1 MGLGKY
7 KPGQRELTGVGID
20 TPGGPVWLYKAALIA
35 CLVLIVGVAIF
46 VDMLNSRYEQLNQ
59 RDAVRRDLSV
69 VVARLESSIMGD
81 IQAARALIAAVRL
94 NPELEKTQMDHYA
107 APLLEG
113 ENNLRSLAVS
123 RDYRLDYV
131 YPLKGNEAALGL
143 DFRDHPKQLAGLQR
157 ALQSGQPQLVGPIN
171 LVQGGQAIIIRLP
184 VASRPTAGGAN
195 YAVSAVIDI
204 DSLIRD
210 TLGDSHGV
218 RLDVAIRT
226 FDSSEGTSA
235 SIAGKMSLFDPAS
248 NPVFSQVS
256 LPYSQPW
263 QLAATPAGGW
273 PAEALFTPFRLGLL
287 AASLFIFGGIFAI
300 SWLIQRRQESN
311 QLLERLF
318 ELSPIGIVLN
328 EFSSGQFISANSA
341 MRERLG
347 YSSAEFAHLSY
358 QQITPPDFDESD
370 KRFIATLHRDGR
382 MGPYRK
388 SLIRRDGSLMPV
400 VINSI
405 LFNDSRGRQLIWS
418 MIEDISDSQRA
429 EQAMARQQEM
439 LESMSVQ
446 ARIGAWEYDVASG
459 EWRWSEMIKE
469 ICGVSDEFEPD
480 LVSTQDFY
488 TNDAMRDD
496 FRRGIRR
503 AIKYGEAF
511 SKELKIHTQD
521 GRSLWVRVIGNPDME
536 EGRCLRIHGSFQDI
550 DEQKRAAEALIKAR
564 DDAEQAARI
573 KSEFL
578 ATMSHEIRTPMNGVL
593 GMLNLLDNSR
603 LDFEQERRVSIARSS
618 ARSLLSLIDDVL
630 DFSRIDAGKMTL
642 ESQPFKL
649 RELIEEVCESMSLRS
664 QEKGLEL
671 IIDVSHIEVDTVV
684 GDSARLRQVLTNL
697 LGNALKFTE
706 KGEVIV
712 AASLHNNGRNWQL
725 NCHVRDTGI
734 GISAEKQDQ
743 LFTAF
748 TQADAS
754 TTRRYGGS
762 GLGLSISQKICEA
775 MGGKITVTS
784 LPGEGSD
791 FCVTLPLEKSPD
803 AETDGQ
809 PAAGKRIWL
818 VEDNQSTRESLR
830 RQLQRWGAEVM
841 CSTSSEQAL
850 SQAESG
856 SDQIA
861 NIDLVI
867 IDRYMEGLD
876 GTELVQF
883 LRQEPLLSQLP
894 IVLLCNIAS
903 EGTETH
909 FRSLGFDAW
918 YPKPITTA
926 NLREMLALDPMTAS
940 PMNARPLQRDTT
952 YDSEQLSGR
961 RVLLVEDNAVNQ
973 EVVRCLLD
981 ELGLQVTVAGDGEIA
996 LRLLKQQQN
1005 DDSPPFS
1012 AILMDCQMPHM
1023 DGYDCT
1029 RHIRAGLAGEAARQ
1043 LPIIALTANA
1053 LSGDREKC
1061 SAAGMDDYLSKPI
1074 EPERLQS
1081 KLMNWIAP
1089 TAHER
1094 CPALEDGTCPEQRWN
1109 AAKALESVMGQ
1120 EKTLNKLLL
1129 MFNDYSREQQ
1139 SALRAAVTQANI
1151 EDIVRITHAL
1161 KGSSGQLQGTA
1172 LRDAAAALEL
1182 AASENNWEKIHFLYP
1197 QLQQQWQLLCECF
1210 ERHLSRHASP
1220 IRQQMNS

>member
-1 MGLGKY
+1 MGFGKHT
-7 KPGQRELTGVGID
+7 PGPRDQASIGFD
-20 TPGGPVWLYKAALIA
+20 TPNGPAWLYKAVLIIGLI
-35 CLVLIVGVAIF
+35 LVLAVAIF
-46 VDMLNSRYEQLNQ
+46 VDLLNSRYEQLSQ
-59 RDAVRRDLSV
+59 RDAVQRDLSI
-69 VVARLESSIMGD
+69 VATRLESSIMGD
-81 IQAARALIAAVRL
+81 VQAARALIAAVRQYPDL
-94 NPELEKTQMDHYA
+94 DATYLDNYA
-107 APLLEG
+107 EPLLDG
-113 ENNLRSLAVS
+113 DNNLRSLAVS

-131 YPLKGNEAALGL
+131 FPLAGNEAALGL
-143 DFRDHPKQLAGLQR
+143 DFRDHPDQLSGLER
-157 ALQSGQPQLVGPIN
+157 ALQTGKPQLVGPIN
-171 LVQGGQAIIIRLP
+171 LVQGGQAVIVRLP
-184 VASRPTAGGAN
+184 VANRPTAGGA
-195 YAVSAVIDI
+195 YYTVSAVVDTE
-204 DSLIRD
+204 SLISD
-210 TLGDSHGV
+210 TLGDNHGS
-218 RLDVAIRT
+218 RLQVAIRT
-226 FDSSEGTSA
+226 TA
-235 SIAGKMSLFDPAS
+235 SDTQGKFAIAGDMALFGAAS
-248 NPVFSQVS
+248 RPVLSQVS
-256 LPYSQPW
+256 LPYGPPW
-263 QLAATPAGGW
+263 QLAAIPAGGW
-273 PAEALFTPFRLGLL
+273 PQGALLSPFRLALI
-287 AASLFIFGGIFAI
+287 AAALIISGGIFTI

-328 EFSSGQFISANSA
+328 DYSTGHFISANSA

-347 YSSAEFAHLSY
+347 YSAAEFSHLSY
-358 QQITPPDFDESD
+358 QQITPPEYDKSD
-370 KRFIATLHRDGR
+370 KHFIASLSRDGR
-382 MGPYRK
+382 VGPYHK

-418 MIEDISDSQRA
+418 MIEDISESQRA

-439 LESMSVQ
+439 MASMSVQ
-446 ARIGAWEYDVASG
+446 ARIGAWEYEVSSG
-459 EWRWSEMIKE
+459 EWHWSEMVRE
-469 ICGVSDEFEPD
+469 ICGVSEEFEPD
-480 LVSTQDFY
+480 LESTQRFY
-488 TNDAMRDD
+488 TDQATRDN
-496 FRRGIRR
+496 FRRGLRR

-511 SKELKIHTQD
+511 SKELKIRTQD
-521 GRSLWVRVIGNPDME
+521 GRSLWVRVIGNPDMQD
-536 EGRCLRIHGSFQDI
+536 GRCRRIHGSFQDI
-550 DEQKRAAEALIKAR
+550 DEQKRAADALIRAR

-593 GMLNLLDNSR
+593 GMLDLLDNSR

-630 DFSRIDAGKMTL
+630 DFSRIDAGKMSL
-642 ESQPFKL
+642 EHHSFKL
-649 RELIEEVCESMSLRS
+649 RELVEEVCESMSLRS

-671 IIDVSHIEVDTVV
+671 VVDVSDIEVDTVI

-712 AASLHNNGRNWQL
+712 TASLRDSGDNWQL
-725 NCHVRDTGI
+725 SCHVRDTGI
-734 GISAEKQDQ
+734 GISTEKQGQ

-775 MGGKITVTS
+775 MGGKITVS
-784 LPGEGSD
+784 SQPGEGSD
-791 FCVTLPLEKSPD
+791 FHIVLPLAKHPE
-803 AETDGQ
+803 AEIDGR

-818 VEDNQSTRESLR
+818 IEDNDSTRHSLA
-830 RQLQRWGAEVM
+830 RQLSRWGADVV

-850 SQAESG
+850 QQAESADG
-856 SDQIA
+856 ELSGITL
-861 NIDLVI
+861 II
-867 IDRYMEGLD
+867 IDRYMQGLD

-883 LRQEPLLSQLP
+883 LRQETRFAQLP

-903 EGTETH
+903 QGTETH

-918 YPKPITTA
+918 YPKPITTT
-926 NLREMLALDPMTAS
+926 NLREMLLLDPMTAF
-940 PMNARPLQRDTT
+940 PLSEKLAQRDPRQ
-952 YDSEQLSGR
+952 DSEQLRGR

-973 EVVRCLLD
+973 EVVRCLLE
-981 ELGLQVTVAGDGEIA
+981 ELGLQVSIAADGEIA
-996 LRLLKQQQN
+996 LRLLKQQQSEN
-1005 DDSPPFS
+1005 APPYS

-1029 RHIRAGLAGEAARQ
+1029 RQIRAGLAGEAARQ

-1053 LSGDREKC
+1053 LSGDKEKC

-1074 EPERLQS
+1074 EPDRLQS
-1081 KLMNWIAP
+1081 KLSNWIAP
-1089 TAHER
+1089 AIHEP
-1094 CPALEDGTCPEQRWN
+1094 PADTLQESCPESRWN

-1120 EKTLNKLLL
+1120 EKTLNKLLM

-1139 SALRAAVTQANI
+1139 GALRTAVTQAQTD
-1151 EDIVRITHAL
+1151 DIVRITHAL

-1172 LRDAAAALEL
+1172 LRDAAAALED
-1182 AASENNWEKIHFLYP
+1182 AASEKNWEKIHFLYP

-1210 ERHLSRHASP
+1210 EQHLNRHASP
-1220 IRQQMNS
+1220 VRQQMNS